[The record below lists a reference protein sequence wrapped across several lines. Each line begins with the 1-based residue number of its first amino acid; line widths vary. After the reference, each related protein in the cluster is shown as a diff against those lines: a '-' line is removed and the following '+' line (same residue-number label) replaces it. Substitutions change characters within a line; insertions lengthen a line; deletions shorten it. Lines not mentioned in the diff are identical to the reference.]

1 MYIES
6 LEIINFKNLRHL
18 QLDNIPK
25 LVVLAGPNGSGKTSV
40 FDALRIFK
48 EAIAGYSVRYPGTS
62 QISTIL
68 QQVGPVVTI
77 GEAEAKITASIK
89 VVGVERTALGLP
101 ENHTGK
107 LKSSVII
114 RPPTMPDQVESV
126 SVTGDTDYLYLRRL
140 LGESYTSGGTLGV
153 IDHIGSYRQFADS
166 AVTSIDFSLE
176 IQERELQSLVV
187 NAAGKFANLS
197 QQLVLMHLL
206 DIVEQHN
213 QTENPHFYI
222 NGVREIFH
230 HFLPDTELLDI
241 DIPTDFSHAPGVL
254 VRNGGVTHSINQL
267 SSGQKEI
274 LMTYT
279 HLEKLR
285 PAGSI
290 ILFDEPELH
299 LHPTLQR
306 RVIEH
311 LHRVLE
317 RGNNQIWVVTHSEEI
332 VDTTEYESLFAMN
345 GVGNPT
351 VVAVKERTDRIDLL
365 QHLGANVGLQLTSP
379 RILFLE
385 GESDAELLPLFFE
398 TLPTG
403 VSLVETTGKD
413 TLMRLTPAAM
423 KLLEEV
429 VTSGQFYLV
438 RDRDVE
444 DDPDSI
450 DALAKKYTGH
460 FFTWDRYH
468 IENYLLDE
476 IAIYHVLAED
486 PDVHID
492 CSPSGVDQQLRS
504 LADERMDNVLAKYLE
519 ARLNMPLKKR
529 LRLNVPQGVKIS
541 LQKATEARL
550 LQLNDS
556 LNTKSVEQLYV
567 DVQTKL
573 DQRWDTEWRA
583 MCIGRD
589 VLQAYH
595 QRYVKQYYS
604 YGVFRNRVARK
615 IRELKRVPKALS
627 ELMESVTLDLPRGDD
642 KDVSVP

>member
-1 MYIES
+1 LYIES

-18 QLDNIPK
+18 QLDTIPK

-62 QISTIL
+62 QVNTIL
-68 QQVGPVVTI
+68 QQVGPVITK

-89 VVGVERTALGLP
+89 VVGMERTVLGLP
-101 ENHTGK
+101 ENHTDI
-107 LKSSVII
+107 LKSSVFI
-114 RPPTMPDQVESV
+114 RPSTMPGEVESA
-126 SVTGDTDYLYLRRL
+126 SVTGDSDYLYLRRL

-166 AVTSIDFSLE
+166 AVTSIDFSLD

-187 NAAGKFANLS
+187 NSAGKFASLA
-197 QQLVLMHLL
+197 QQLVMMHLL
-206 DIVEQHN
+206 DIVERDQHV
-213 QTENPHFYI
+213 ENPHYYI
-222 NGVREIFH
+222 NGVREIFY
-230 HFLPDTELLDI
+230 HFLPDSELLAI
-241 DIPTDFSHAPGVL
+241 DIPTDFSRAPEVL
-254 VRNGGVTHSINQL
+254 VRSGGVTHNLNQL

-285 PAGSI
+285 PSGSI

-311 LHRVLE
+311 LHRVLAQ
-317 RGNNQIWVVTHSEEI
+317 GNNQIWVATHSEEI
-332 VDTTEYESLFAMN
+332 VDTTEFESLFALT
-345 GVGNPT
+345 GVGNPA

-398 TLPTG
+398 MLPTG

-413 TLMRLTPAAM
+413 TLMRLTPAAL

-444 DDPDSI
+444 DDPESI
-450 DALAKKYTGH
+450 DALAKKYAGH

-476 IAIYHVLAED
+476 VAIYRVLAED
-486 PDVHID
+486 PDIHID
-492 CSPSGVDQQLRS
+492 CSVSDVYQQLRS
-504 LADERMDNVLAKYLE
+504 LADEHKDDVLAKHLE
-519 ARLNMPLKKR
+519 ARLNMLLKKR

-541 LQKATEARL
+541 LLKATEARL
-550 LQLNDS
+550 QQLNDS
-556 LNTKSVEQLYV
+556 LNTKSVEQLYA
-567 DVQTKL
+567 DVQAEL
-573 DQRWDTEWRA
+573 DQGWDIEWKA
-583 MCIGRD
+583 ICIGRD
-589 VLQAYH
+589 VLHAYH
-595 QRYVKQYYS
+595 QQYVKRYYS
-604 YGVFRNRVARK
+604 YEVFRNRVARK
-615 IRELKRVPKALS
+615 IRELNRVPKAIS
-627 ELMESVTLDLPRGDD
+627 EVMESVTLGLPKSDD